1 MILMTIVGIASSFTF
16 VLTAVASGLNPTDI
30 IALANASRTKAG
42 LATLSENAT
51 LATAAKNKAN
61 DMIKNDYF
69 AHTSPKGVEP
79 WYWIKDAGYQYK
91 AAGENLAINYTDAT
105 EQHEAWMKSET
116 HRANILNARYQ
127 EIGVAVVHGKIAGKE
142 STVTVEYFG
151 SPLVAAADTLAPT
164 PAPVVPAPAIK
175 GVEAVAPTVAPL
187 ELAKQ
192 VSVPPVPV
200 VLPAYDRELL
210 WLIVLSLA
218 WFALTA
224 VFVPLAFLAQALRV
238 VRTKEGESETVSIP
252 VVTPIH
258 IDGVHKNAH

>member
-42 LATLSENAT
+42 LTPLSENVT

-91 AAGENLAINYTDAT
+91 AAGENLAINYTDAS

-116 HRANILNARYQ
+116 HRANIMNTRYQ
-127 EIGVAVVHGKIAGKE
+127 EIGVAVVHGKIAGKD

-151 SPLVAAADTLAPT
+151 APLVVAADTLAPT
-164 PAPVVPAPAIK
+164 KAPAVPASAEVK
-175 GVEAVAPTVAPL
+175 GSEAVIPVAPL

-192 VSVPPVPV
+192 VTVPPLPTVM
-200 VLPAYDRELL
+200 PAYDQEML

-238 VRTKEGESETVSIP
+238 VRTKEGDSRTVSIP
-252 VVTPIH
+252 IVASIH
-258 IDGVHKNAH
+258 IDGVHKNAR